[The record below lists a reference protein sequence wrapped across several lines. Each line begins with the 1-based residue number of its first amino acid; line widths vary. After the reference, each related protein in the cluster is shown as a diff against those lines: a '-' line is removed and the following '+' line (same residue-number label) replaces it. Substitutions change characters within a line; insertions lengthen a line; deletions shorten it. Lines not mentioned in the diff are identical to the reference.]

1 MKNWLISRKSVVG
14 STALAVLLVVA
25 TATATM
31 VLTNGKAE
39 PVSPPA
45 DGPLRVAVIGD
56 SYSAGS
62 GNDVIWPALVA
73 AGSPMSISNVAVADA
88 SYAGGAGQS
97 GPFAQQIDK
106 ALASKPAV
114 IVVFGGLGDAG
125 LPDQQITQSA
135 TDLFAE
141 LIRRAPNAKLVA
153 FGPIWH
159 ENPVPDVFKTLD
171 ADIAVAARTTH
182 TAYVPLIGE
191 KWLIGDGLMQGDS
204 APTDE
209 GQLVLARK
217 LNPLLLEHIG
227 QPSTAALR

>member
-1 MKNWLISRKSVVG
+1 MRNWLFSRKSLAG
-14 STALAVLLVVA
+14 SAALAVLLVVT

-31 VLTNGKAE
+31 VLTSKKTE
-39 PVSPPA
+39 PVPPPPS
-45 DGPLRVAVIGD
+45 GPLRVAVIGD

-62 GNDVIWPALVA
+62 GNDVTWPALMA
-73 AGSPMSISNVAVADA
+73 AGSPLSISDVAVADA

-106 ALASKPAV
+106 ALASKPGV

-125 LPDQQITQSA
+125 LPNQQITQSA

-141 LIRRAPNAKLVA
+141 LIRRAPNVKLIVL
-153 FGPIWH
+153 GPIWH
-159 ENPVPDVFKTLD
+159 DDPVPDVFKTLD
-171 ADIAVAARTTH
+171 ADIAAAARTTH
-182 TAYVPLIGE
+182 TSYVPLIAE

-209 GQLVLARK
+209 GQSVLATR
-217 LNPLLLEHIG
+217 LNSILLEQIR
-227 QPSTAALR
+227 QPSTAALP